1 MSLMGTP
8 MRSGAW
14 AVRELSAAAAAH
26 QLAKALGSARRDC
39 RRCTRPARN
48 HPALNRRLFTP
59 ALRLPRGKYS
69 FAHLDLGER
78 RNEHTKSGLPVYQG
92 SGRKYQARMST

>member
-14 AVRELSAAAAAH
+14 AGRELSAAAAAH

-48 HPALNRRLFTP
+48 HPALN
-59 ALRLPRGKYS
+59 PRS
-69 FAHLDLGER
+69 ER
-78 RNEHTKSGLPVYQG
+78 RRGTIALPELLVCSQ
-92 SGRKYQARMST
+92 RL